1 MATSR
6 LNKEAENKITDS
18 LGEVSELVNSGTSPN
33 EAIAKT
39 ASAHGIPVGHIELMV
54 RAFNVGRSEAQ
65 RHAGDEAHEKLA
77 DFDLADVKSVMDIMY
92 PSIVKSASV
101 LSKDTHVSGAYS
113 RPFNKVEPVKL
124 APLTPLTKL
133 ASSLPNYRA
142 EHDTLGSTRTL
153 SSLIEK
159 IGSASDKLRMDSA
172 ATKDK
177 VTSGIAKLANYF
189 RTHGSKPFLVVKD
202 NSERLFGK
210 QASALLGIV
219 LSSNRHLNKQA
230 GTVDDL
236 MAPVE
241 VNDEPYRSIKSC
253 IELAQLHLNKQASSN
268 YLKGLSKQALQLGFN
283 NSLPEDNTGSVLD
296 GMDKLAGKPGM
307 WDIITKPLITATMG
321 AIGEHGRVSGSNNES
336 ADWKFVADQRMQE
349 MALKNIRASAAF
361 ADLLANDER
370 ISSSHPEDVAF
381 HFNEISKVM
390 PESTT
395 NTAIMRPILRKR
407 LESGIGQIDVA
418 DIGQMIGIENDMYGG
433 AGGADY
439 STSKSK
445 SASISKVAG
454 PYGRGFIDPFSSSFS
469 RKKTTEPEGG
479 YYAKYEKQ
487 KKEEEDKAK
496 DKAND
501 AKDKAKDKE
510 QKADDAAKDLI
521 KRKRELEDRADS
533 REREDK
539 VDARDRAGSGY
550 MDTRASTI
558 NSNSVAASQ
567 AQAAAKAKE
576 QAAEAAKV
584 KERAAAVARVKAQ
597 KAQADAAASAK
608 ARAAADPAKA
618 HADALVKTRVQK
630 TQEDAAAKARPPAQS
645 AQAAAQAAED
655 ASRKRHLKK
664 YDAVSGKEQHVKPP
678 DWGAMEKGDTP

>member
-177 VTSGIAKLANYF
+177 VTYGIAKLANYF
-189 RTHGSKPFLVVKD
+189 RTYGSKPFLVVKD

-241 VNDEPYRSIKSC
+241 VNDEPYKSIKSC

-296 GMDKLAGKPGM
+296 GMYKLAGRPGM
-307 WDIITKPLITATMG
+307 LDLVSKPISATLSAM
-321 AIGEHGRVSGSNNES
+321 GEHNRDSGSNNES
-336 ADWKFVADQRMQE
+336 ADWKFLADQRMQE
-349 MALKNIRASAAF
+349 MALKNIRASSAF

-370 ISSSHPEDVAF
+370 ISSHHPEDVAF

-390 PESTT
+390 PESTI
-395 NTAIMRPILRKR
+395 NTAIMRPLLRKR
-407 LESGIGQIDVA
+407 LESGMGQVDAADVQ
-418 DIGQMIGIENDMYGG
+418 QMIEMENSRYGAPTRHINPLGGEKDAAYGSGGIN
-433 AGGADY
+433 
-439 STSKSK
+439 
-445 SASISKVAG
+445 
-454 PYGRGFIDPFSSSFS
+454 PFRLN
-469 RKKTTEPEGG
+469 RKKPKEPKESP
-479 YYAKYEKQ
+479 YKKY
-487 KKEEEDKAK
+487 D
-496 DKAND
+496 
-501 AKDKAKDKE
+501 
-510 QKADDAAKDLI
+510 
-521 KRKRELEDRADS
+521 EDRAKADAAEETKAEA
-533 REREDK
+533 RAKDIRDRNRVLDDRDAKWEREDELAANKSKRETK
-539 VDARDRAGSGY
+539 VPKLKPESKPKPKPEPAPKPRPSPSPFSGNI
-550 MDTRASTI
+550 I
-558 NSNSVAASQ
+558 NFPSKN
-567 AQAAAKAKE
+567 
-576 QAAEAAKV
+576 
-584 KERAAAVARVKAQ
+584 
-597 KAQADAAASAK
+597 
-608 ARAAADPAKA
+608 
-618 HADALVKTRVQK
+618 
-630 TQEDAAAKARPPAQS
+630 EDLWYNRKPKPSPTPTPTPSPTPTPTPPP
-645 AQAAAQAAED
+645 
-655 ASRKRHLKK
+655 K
-664 YDAVSGKEQHVKPP
+664 GKP
-678 DWGAMEKGDTP
+678 KGNPRIFPL

>member
-177 VTSGIAKLANYF
+177 VTYGIAKLANYF
-189 RTHGSKPFLVVKD
+189 RTYGSKPFLVVKD

-241 VNDEPYRSIKSC
+241 VNDEPYKSIKSC

-307 WDIITKPLITATMG
+307 WDIITKPLTATMG
-321 AIGEHGRVSGSNNES
+321 AIGEHNRDSGSNNES
-336 ADWKFVADQRMQE
+336 ADWKFLADQRMQE
-349 MALKNIRASAAF
+349 MALKNIRTSSAF

-370 ISSSHPEDVAF
+370 ISSHHPEDVAF

-390 PESTT
+390 PESTI
-395 NTAIMRPILRKR
+395 NTAIMRPLLRKR
-407 LESGIGQIDVA
+407 LESGMGQVDAADVQ
-418 DIGQMIGIENDMYGG
+418 QMLEMENLRYGDPERYR
-433 AGGADY
+433 GGD
-439 STSKSK
+439 K
-445 SASISKVAG
+445 
-454 PYGRGFIDPFSSSFS
+454 
-469 RKKTTEPEGG
+469 GG
-479 YYAKYEKQ
+479 
-487 KKEEEDKAK
+487 
-496 DKAND
+496 
-501 AKDKAKDKE
+501 DKE
-510 QKADDAAKDLI
+510 AAYGSGSVNPFRLKPKKPKEPKESPYKKYD
-521 KRKRELEDRADS
+521 EDRAKAEAAAEAKAEARAKDI
-533 REREDK
+533 RDRNRVLDDRDAKWEREDELA
-539 VDARDRAGSGY
+539 ARNSKKETKKPERKPESKPKPEPAPEPAPSPRPSPSPFRGNI
-550 MDTRASTI
+550 I
-558 NSNSVAASQ
+558 NFPSKDDDLWYN
-567 AQAAAKAKE
+567 
-576 QAAEAAKV
+576 
-584 KERAAAVARVKAQ
+584 R
-597 KAQADAAASAK
+597 
-608 ARAAADPAKA
+608 
-618 HADALVKTRVQK
+618 
-630 TQEDAAAKARPPAQS
+630 
-645 AQAAAQAAED
+645 
-655 ASRKRHLKK
+655 
-664 YDAVSGKEQHVKPP
+664 
-678 DWGAMEKGDTP
+678 

>member
-177 VTSGIAKLANYF
+177 VTYGIAKLANYF
-189 RTHGSKPFLVVKD
+189 RTYGSKPFLVVKD

-241 VNDEPYRSIKSC
+241 VNDEPYKSIKSC

-296 GMDKLAGKPGM
+296 GMDKLAGRPGVYDLVSKP
-307 WDIITKPLITATMG
+307 WRASLD
-321 AIGEHGRVSGSNNES
+321 AIQEHGRDSASNNNS
-336 ADWKFVADQRMQE
+336 ADWKFIADQRMQE
-349 MALKNIRASAAF
+349 MALKNIRSSASF

-370 ISSSHPEDVAF
+370 ISSHHPEDVAF

-407 LESGIGQIDVA
+407 LESGVGQVDTA
-418 DIGQMIGIENDMYGG
+418 DIAQMIGIENDMYGG
-433 AGGADY
+433 AEGYASKAD
-439 STSKSK
+439 K

-454 PYGRGFIDPFSSSFS
+454 PYGRGFIDPFSSGLS
-469 RKKTTEPEGG
+469 RKKTTAPEGG

-487 KKEEEDKAK
+487 KKEEDDRAR
-496 DKAND
+496 D
-501 AKDKAKDKE
+501 AAKDKE
-510 QKADDAAKDLI
+510 RKADDAAKDRI
-521 KRKRELEDRADS
+521 ERKRELEDRADS

-539 VDARDRAGSGY
+539 VDARDRSRVLEDRGRPGY

-558 NSNSVAASQ
+558 NSNSFAAAQ

-630 TQEDAAAKARPPAQS
+630 TQGDAEAKARPPAQS

-655 ASRKRHLKK
+655 ASRRRHLKK
-664 YDAVSGKEQHVKPP
+664 YDAVSGKEQHVKQP
-678 DWGAMEKGDTP
+678 DWGAIERSGDTP